1 MINYIDEVDK
11 IKSEILKG
19 FFVGWQ
25 NLPSP
30 ERHLEIL
37 KNSEYVML
45 AIDEITGNVV
55 GFINALT
62 DKILY
67 AYIPLLEVL
76 PEYQGKGIGTKLVS
90 LMLEKLKNYY
100 AIDICCDEELES
112 FYKRFGFQ
120 RVAGMIKRDY
130 EKQNGRVAHSA

>member
-1 MINYIDEVDK
+1 MRYTDEVDK
-11 IKSEILKG
+11 IKPENLKG
-19 FFVGWQ
+19 FFVGWP

-45 AIDEITGNVV
+45 AIDEDTGNVV
-55 GFINALT
+55 GFINALS
-62 DKILY
+62 DEILY

-76 PEYQGKGIGTKLVS
+76 PEYQGKGIGTKLVN

-100 AIDICCDEELES
+100 AIDICCDEELEP

-120 RVAGMIKRDY
+120 RVAGMIKRDH
-130 EKQNGRVAHSA
+130 EKQNGRATHSA